1 MNASIPLR
9 GSFRD
14 ASLIELFVHL
24 HARRITASL
33 DLVAPDGR
41 QAHLVVREGLL
52 SKIKVTPPVVYL
64 GSVLYEL
71 GYIDTEQMNATLF
84 ELATAKRPHGE
95 LLLARGYID
104 DRKLQEALL
113 QQTARKVHSLFSW
126 DESTGY
132 EIFEGLDRLPTYG
145 GSDWPLADM
154 RAFVWRGMRA
164 NPPHELVQKVMARA
178 REHRFVLASAANL
191 GRFGF
196 DERELAAAEC
206 LRVKPMTVRELAA
219 VGVVDRARTELLFTY
234 LLLFSQLVPRAS
246 TAQARVQVGLQ
257 VPPAPS
263 SPPRIPTPPPV
274 VRESGFRQKRADS
287 YRALEAAAEAKFKQ
301 AYVLYRRNDL
311 TQAEVL
317 CREALSARPEE
328 PEYLALMIWLESQHA
343 DKQDAVSTQ
352 EAIRKLSNVVVMRD
366 ECESAHYYRGL
377 LHKRLGNMPAAAR
390 DFHRVVQLNEHNVDA
405 QRELRLYFMRAR
417 SSSIWKKVE
426 APRSKRGGEK

>member
-14 ASLIELFVHL
+14 VSLVELLVFL
-24 HARRITASL
+24 HVRGITASL

-41 QAHLVVREGLL
+41 QAHLVVRDGLL
-52 SKIKVTPPVVYL
+52 SKVKVTPPVVYL

-71 GYIDTEQMNATLF
+71 GYIDTEQMNATLY

-104 DRKLQEALL
+104 KKQLQEALL
-113 QQTARKVHSLFSW
+113 HQTARKVHSLFSW

-132 EIFEGLDRLPTYG
+132 EIYEGLDRLPTYG

-154 RAFVWRGMRA
+154 RAFVWRGMRES
-164 NPPHELVQKVMARA
+164 PPHELMQRVMGST
-178 REHRFVLASAANL
+178 REHRFVLASATNL

-196 DERELAAAEC
+196 DERELSAAEC
-206 LRVKPMTVRELAA
+206 LRVKAMTVRELAA
-219 VGVVDRARTELLFTY
+219 VGVVDRARAELLFTY
-234 LLLFSQLVPRAS
+234 LLLFSQLVQRSSAP
-246 TAQARVQVGLQ
+246 QARVQVGVQ
-257 VPPAPS
+257 VPPVPPPS
-263 SPPRIPTPPPV
+263 QRILTPPPA
-274 VRESGFRQKRADS
+274 VRESGFRQKRSDS
-287 YRALEAAAEAKFKQ
+287 YRALEAAADAKFKQ
-301 AYVLYRRNDL
+301 AYILYKRNDL

-317 CREALSARPEE
+317 CREALSAKPEE
-328 PEYLALMIWLESQHA
+328 PDYLALMIWLESQHA

-352 EAIRKLSNVVVMRD
+352 EAIRKLSNVVVMKD

-417 SSSIWKKVE
+417 SSSIWKKID
-426 APRSKRGGEK
+426 APKKRTSEK